1 MSNMRYKLSL
11 LLLLSVMVLCRVSAQ
26 VNSSPI
32 SAGALKQLQSKED
45 TLKDFAFY
53 LTTDSLPEERMI
65 ADSVFTRTLVRAL
78 QIPFSFYYPFDS
90 VLGVSKK
97 YAPDSSFR
105 IITWNLQFNDYYNRQ
120 RGAIQVNTKDGKLK
134 LFPLR
139 DASEFTDHPED
150 SIRTSKNWIGALYYT
165 IIKKEFQGKSFYTLF
180 GLDPNNAKSTV
191 KWLEVLQFSP
201 QGEPIFGGPFFSYE
215 QDSIPKKPQHRV
227 SLEYKKNAR
236 VLMDYVPELDLIL
249 IDHLVSENDDT
260 ESPWTF
266 VPDGDQEG
274 FKWEKG
280 RWIHINKVFTQKLQD
295 GKAPR
300 EQPLFD
306 QPGQQ
311 KIPAVKKGN

>member
-150 SIRTSKNWIGALYYT
+150 SIRTSKNWIGALYYN
-165 IIKKEFQGKSFYTLF
+165 IIKKEDKGKSIYTLF

-201 QGEPIFGGPFFSYE
+201 QGEPIFWRPFF
-215 QDSIPKKPQHRV
+215 QLRT
-227 SLEYKKNAR
+227 R
-236 VLMDYVPELDLIL
+236 
-249 IDHLVSENDDT
+249 
-260 ESPWTF
+260 
-266 VPDGDQEG
+266 
-274 FKWEKG
+274 
-280 RWIHINKVFTQKLQD
+280 
-295 GKAPR
+295 
-300 EQPLFD
+300 
-306 QPGQQ
+306 
-311 KIPAVKKGN
+311 